1 MLTDTMI
8 KTNQIII
15 QMCKWQMTVLALS
28 HDYHKELLKLI
39 GKQRCLWTLLA
50 FYFVNFIVI
59 KYVAISQ

>member
-1 MLTDTMI
+1 
-8 KTNQIII
+8 
-15 QMCKWQMTVLALS
+15 MCKWQMTVLALS
-28 HDYHKELLKLI
+28 HDYHKELLELI